1 MNIQD
6 SKSLVVIITGG
17 TRGIG
22 RGLAK
27 CFLERGASVVISGRI
42 GEVVRR
48 AVEELKA
55 EVAGPGSALKSAEAV
70 PVAGT
75 ECDVRE
81 FAQVQAL
88 WDYAISSFGRVDI
101 WINNAGIG
109 QPQSDIDELKP
120 DLIRDIFGTNCTG
133 ALYGCKVAMTGMR
146 AQGDGAIYN
155 LEGLGSNGSIVR
167 GMAAYG
173 ASKRAAGVH
182 YRFDGE
188 GGGRERC
195 DCRSAASRHGCH
207 RPDYRR
213 ICRQTRG
220 MEKGSSHFQHSLRQ
234 GGNRGPL
241 ARGPDAAEPQKRQED
256 CLAHGAENDGT
267 FSLRAF
273 CEAFRIPGNGM
284 MFEGRTL
291 GPRASRSTSES

>member
-173 ASKRAAGVH
+173 ASKRALAYITDSMAKEAEGSGVIVGALRPGMVVTDLIIGEYAGKPEEWKKV
-182 YRFDGE
+182 
-188 GGGRERC
+188 
-195 DCRSAASRHGCH
+195 
-207 RPDYRR
+207 RR
-213 ICRQTRG
+213 IFNILSDRVETVAPWLVDQMLQNRRNGRRIVWLTGLKTMGRFLSAPFVKRSVYPE
-220 MEKGSSHFQHSLRQ
+220 ME
-234 GGNRGPL
+234 
-241 ARGPDAAEPQKRQED
+241 
-256 CLAHGAENDGT
+256 
-267 FSLRAF
+267 
-273 CEAFRIPGNGM
+273 
-284 MFEGRTL
+284 
-291 GPRASRSTSES
+291 

>member
-1 MNIQD
+1 MSHPKYPRCKEQRMNIQD

-173 ASKRAAGVH
+173 ASKRALAYITDSMAKEAEGSGVIVGALRPGMVVTDLIIGEYAGKPEEWKKV
-182 YRFDGE
+182 
-188 GGGRERC
+188 
-195 DCRSAASRHGCH
+195 
-207 RPDYRR
+207 RR
-213 ICRQTRG
+213 IFNILSDRVETVAPWLVDQMLQNRRNGRRIVWLTGLKTMGRFLSAPFVKRSVYPE
-220 MEKGSSHFQHSLRQ
+220 ME
-234 GGNRGPL
+234 
-241 ARGPDAAEPQKRQED
+241 
-256 CLAHGAENDGT
+256 
-267 FSLRAF
+267 
-273 CEAFRIPGNGM
+273 
-284 MFEGRTL
+284 
-291 GPRASRSTSES
+291 